1 MTAAHRR
8 GSRQIVGG
16 VCQARVVSWM
26 QRLYHAVTCTDT
38 TCDPSCEIADPAQPA
53 GRFCPRVAD
62 EIGVAEST
70 LAP

>member
-1 MTAAHRR
+1 M
-8 GSRQIVGG
+8 
-16 VCQARVVSWM
+16 SWM